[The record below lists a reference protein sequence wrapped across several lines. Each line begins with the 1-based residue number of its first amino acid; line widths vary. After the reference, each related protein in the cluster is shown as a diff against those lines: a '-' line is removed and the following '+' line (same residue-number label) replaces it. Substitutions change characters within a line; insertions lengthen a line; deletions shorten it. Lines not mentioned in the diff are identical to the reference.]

1 MVHRAG
7 AIRAPPTL
15 KAMGNIGMRL
25 ATVIML
31 RQRDLD
37 DWREK
42 EGIEYLVLELHVNQS
57 WSQV

>member
-7 AIRAPPTL
+7 AIRAPPTP

-31 RQRDLD
+31 RQKDLD

-42 EGIEYLVLELHVNQS
+42 EGIEYLVQELHVNQS